1 MPVNTLTTLLLGDV
15 YAQPGC
21 RAVFIKLKSLIK
33 DRRADFTVING
44 ENACN
49 GFGLSIQN
57 MQLLFYF
64 H

>member
-44 ENACN
+44 E
-49 GFGLSIQN
+49 
-57 MQLLFYF
+57 
-64 H
+64 